1 MEKLPLLTKNRNH
14 FRIDNGRL
22 DLIKRDL
29 DSFLVGQDYML
40 SKKFAN
46 DVLFT
51 HEVKFNNAVEE
62 YNDDVGLIEKT
73 ISNPRRK
80 NLTEQERRIM
90 NLYKGYRYI
99 SGEEKEINK
108 DNLKKLYDILSSK
121 LLSEDDLEHMGE
133 YYRDNP
139 VYIFFS
145 DNINTPPD
153 EGIDAEEVEFYMNQ
167 LFSFING
174 KSVDDLTDH
183 YIKSQIMHFYFV
195 YIHPYFDINGRT
207 SRTMSLWYLLN
218 NECYPYIIFNRGIS
232 LQKNSYY
239 KVIRKSKSSSDI
251 TPFLEYMLKTVLTE
265 LQKEYII
272 HHFHELHNLTNIEHQ
287 TLQYILSLNG
297 LKTASDFSKFYNLHN
312 EKKRPKEIVE
322 KMIMPLM
329 DKGILSFERYS
340 SSCMYGNEH
349 NFLFDLN
356 LNNLDIEK
364 EKVKA
369 LKL

>member
-1 MEKLPLLTKNRNH
+1 MKRLSILTKNKIP
-14 FRIDNGRL
+14 FRIDNDKL
-22 DLIKRDL
+22 YLIKRDL
-29 DSFLVGQDYML
+29 EIFLVDQDYML
-40 SKKFAN
+40 SKDFAK

-62 YNDDVGLIEKT
+62 YKDDVELIEKT
-73 ISNPRRK
+73 ISNPRK
-80 NLTEQERRIM
+80 NNLTAQERRIM

-99 SGEEKEINK
+99 SGVEKEINK
-108 DNLKKLYDILSSK
+108 DNLKKLYDILSAN
-121 LLSEDDLEHMGE
+121 LLSLDDLEHMGE
-133 YYRDNP
+133 YYRNEP

-153 EGIDAEEVEFYMNQ
+153 EGINAEEVEFYMEQ
-167 LFSFING
+167 LFSFIKE
-174 KSVDDLTDH
+174 KSPTDLTDH

-218 NECYPYIIFNRGIS
+218 NEVYPYIIFNRGIS

-239 KVIRKSKSSSDI
+239 KVIRKSKNSADI

-265 LQKEYII
+265 LEKEYLI
-272 HHFHELHNLTNIEHQ
+272 HHYHELHNLTNIEHQ

-297 LKTASDFSKFYNLHN
+297 LKTASDFVSFYNHHN
-312 EKKRPKEIVE
+312 DKKRPKEVVE
-322 KMIMPLM
+322 QMIMPLM
-329 DKGILSFERYS
+329 DKGIISFERYS
-340 SSCMYGNEH
+340 NSCMYGNEKKIV
-349 NFLFDLN
+349 FDLN